1 MWKLKIAEG
10 DGDKWLTT
18 TNNHVGRQHW
28 EFDPDAGTDEERAE
42 IERVRLNFKVHR
54 FQFKQSA
61 DLLMR
66 IQVYTIKLNY
76 LINLIVETSFLELYI
91 VLYDRILVACK
102 SPYETK
108 TEWFIVPK
116 NQIFGLVLVLG
127 QNQPNQIKLCS
138 KMSHMDLF
146 TN

>member
-10 DGDKWLTT
+10 DGEKWLTT

-28 EFDPDAGTDEERAE
+28 EFDPDAGTEEERAE

-66 IQVYTIKLNY
+66 IQCDSWLDRGDAGSLDRSRDQSSDTIEVKL
-76 LINLIVETSFLELYI
+76 
-91 VLYDRILVACK
+91 
-102 SPYETK
+102 
-108 TEWFIVPK
+108 
-116 NQIFGLVLVLG
+116 
-127 QNQPNQIKLCS
+127 
-138 KMSHMDLF
+138 
-146 TN
+146 

>member
-10 DGDKWLTT
+10 DGEKWLTT

-28 EFDPDAGTDEERAE
+28 EFDPDAGTEEERAE

-66 IQVYTIKLNY
+66 IQIKKLI
-76 LINLIVETSFLELYI
+76 INLINKEFDLDLELYNYNPPSSDQALI
-91 VLYDRILVACK
+91 IL
-102 SPYETK
+102 EMR
-108 TEWFIVPK
+108 
-116 NQIFGLVLVLG
+116 LG
-127 QNQPNQIKLCS
+127 
-138 KMSHMDLF
+138 
-146 TN
+146 